1 MSTFSAP
8 TQGFPATATSVG
20 NDPSR
25 KDDSTNPREPIAII
39 GIGCRF
45 PGDVND
51 PASFWKLLAEGKNAI
66 TDVPSDRWNLKKFYD
81 PDSNK
86 AGKIKNKKG
95 GFVKDIDHFDPGFFG
110 MFPAEAHCI
119 DPQQRMLLEVTYQ
132 ALEDAGIPMESVSD
146 TKTAVFM
153 GVFMNDYWDI
163 QISSEQR
170 NAITP
175 HVPMGSSLTAIAN
188 RISYVYNL
196 KGPSVSLDTACS
208 SSLVGVHLAC
218 QSIWSGESD
227 QALAGGVNALLRPES
242 SIMMSKGNFLSPDGY
257 CKTFDSR
264 ANGYVR
270 SEGCG
275 VVMLKPL
282 SKAEADGDHIYAI
295 IRGTAVNQDGHTEEG
310 FTVPSF
316 TSQVAMLETA
326 YRNAGVDPKDVAYIE
341 AHGTGTP
348 VGDPIET
355 RAFGQVFGKDRSEEE
370 KCWMGSVKTNIGH
383 LESAAGIAG
392 LIKLTLV
399 LKNKQVPQ
407 NLHFQNPNPKI
418 PFDEYRLQVPTELID
433 LPQNGHPI
441 IGGVNSFGAGG
452 TNAHAVLQA
461 YQPEPAQD
469 VKKST
474 ETDVANV
481 ELFTV
486 SAQSKEALR
495 ANITQYIEYLNS
507 TSNSLSDICYTAG
520 ARRSALD
527 YRLSVATRTK
537 SELREKLEAY
547 LQEETRPGMFE
558 QKSKKAHKPKLGFIF
573 SGQGPQWY
581 AMGQQLIQSS
591 PLFRSVIEKIDQRFQ
606 QLSDWSLLE
615 EMNRDEATSRV
626 SETRIAQPAIMAVQI
641 GLTEIWKSWGVT
653 PEGCVGHSIGEVAAA
668 YASGA
673 LTLDQA
679 VEVIYHRSRGQ
690 NRATG
695 KGKMLAAALTVEEA
709 RQVIIGV
716 ENVVSIAAINGP
728 NMLTFSGDAEPLEK
742 IANQLEEKDV
752 FCRFLRV
759 NVPFH
764 SHHMEPLKE
773 ELIDSLD
780 HLVTSE
786 AAIPLYS
793 TVTGKQEDGLHL
805 DSNYWYQNVREPV
818 YFTDALGQMAEDG
831 FDTFIEIAP
840 HPVLTIGANE
850 LLKAKSVKEAFI
862 VPSLRRKEDEALIMM
877 GSLGML
883 FTQGYR
889 INWKQLAPESSL
901 VELPAYAWQHDRY
914 WFETTAHEQE
924 RLGEVIHPH
933 LSNVEQSVANPNQF
947 IWKLQLDTKVHPYI
961 EDHKV
966 DGTVI
971 FPGTGHLEVAF
982 AAGKS
987 SFGESFGFLEDIHFE
1002 SALFLPEEG
1011 ELMDIRLE
1019 VASDEGSYRIFSKG
1033 EGGDTPWTMH
1043 SRGVMNHLGDAF
1055 VSSSV
1060 NLPEIQKRLTETVSV
1075 SNLYVELKEGGL
1087 QYGEAFRCIQQL
1099 WKGDSEI
1106 LAGIKLSNNLHH
1118 GIEEYGFHPALLDA
1132 SLHAIFAA
1140 KESREGEK
1148 RGIYL
1153 PVHIQRFKLHSKPN
1167 TRIWSYIRVSEASD
1181 AQLRGDYFILN
1192 EDGTLVAEIQ
1202 GLTCKYIE
1210 GSRGESA
1217 DELYRGMYS
1226 YAWEEATEVPES
1238 QSMTRVNGDVT
1249 GGCLLFV
1256 DQQGVTPVL
1265 LEKFNG
1271 DNLHPMLIEK
1281 GESYEELSSTRFRIN
1296 PSSQEDIERVLA
1308 EVTRK
1313 GFKVRRVMYLWGLD
1327 STFNPNIAIN
1337 ELDQQQEALAE
1348 STTNMLRA
1356 IVNHGSEPVLYLVTQ
1371 GADSIRDGEPVNI
1384 NQAAIYGMG
1393 RVLMNEFP
1401 FIKTSLVD
1409 LSSRLNIKE
1418 LELLYE
1424 RFTIVE
1430 KPVYPEVALRQNELL
1445 IRKLQA
1451 VTEENAE
1458 EESATISSAQGTAYQ
1473 ASVKEYGTL
1482 DGVEFRQ
1489 IVRGEL
1495 ADDAVEIEVRSA
1507 GLNFKDI
1514 MNVMGLLNDEAVQG
1528 GIAGKNLGLECSGVI
1543 SRVGKNVAEFSEGD
1557 EVMAWA
1563 ANSYAGYTVTPASCV
1578 VKKPNHLSFEEAATI
1593 TVVYLTAYYSLNY
1606 LARLSEDDTVLIHAA
1621 SGGVGIAAIRLAQ
1634 LAGANIIA
1642 TAGTE
1647 EKRAY
1652 VRSLGV
1658 KHVFDSRSL
1667 TFADEVK
1674 VATDGRGVD
1683 IVLNSLSGKGI
1694 TQSIKCLAPFG
1705 RFIEI
1710 GKADIYQDTKL
1721 ALKRFGENLSYHAV
1735 DVDRLMLQKPKLAKR
1750 LYQGIALLFS
1760 EKQLVVH
1767 PHQVYPVSQLTDA
1780 LRVLSKGGHIGK
1792 LVVSMQAD
1800 DEIEVLPAQELQLT
1814 ADATYLITGGA
1825 SGFGLMLAK
1834 WLAEK
1839 GARRLVL
1846 LSRSGYKHQG
1856 DYQIAD
1862 ALKQQGVELYPMN
1875 LDITDRKAV
1884 NGVVSYINKHLPPLK
1899 GVIHSAA
1906 VLNDATLM
1914 NTDTE
1919 RFMKVF
1925 RPKVLGAWNLHQ
1937 ATEQT
1942 DLDFFLSLSSI
1953 SSLFGL
1959 PGQSNYSSAN
1969 NFLDR
1974 LAQHRQ
1980 SLGLAGSS
1988 VNLGVLGT
1996 YAGMSKEGG
2005 NVLNVLANQGWL
2017 PLSLTQVTDK
2027 IENVLLQQPAV
2038 RMAANLDWQ
2047 RFRSFFSHLQQD
2059 VRFAHFLEEAQQGG
2073 GSNSNSTLADQV
2085 KNAVEDQQVPLLRS
2099 LLAESLAKILGATVD
2114 QIETDVSISAMG
2126 LDSLMLNQLRNW
2138 IQQKLEVNFP
2148 LMKIAKGPSL
2158 TELAEQLLEE
2168 LTETVASE
2176 QSEESANADTS
2187 GIASETDIEV
2197 VGGKW
2202 LVRNKHNQQDV
2213 RQRVFCFH
2221 PVGAG
2226 ASMFSHFIYNT
2237 PESTDVLAFQLPGRE
2252 NRSDEEP
2259 YEDMLKLIPDLA
2271 QVIRPY
2277 LDKPF
2282 IIMGHSFGGMVGFE
2296 LIRYIR
2302 AQYNIEAKHL
2312 FITGTIAPQLTLKWK
2327 ERDVI
2332 SQTAVETNS
2341 EERLLSLM
2349 NYIDDVEFLKRIL
2362 PVMRKD
2368 MPLIMSYRYEELE
2381 KLHCPITAFAAAQDE
2396 VVLVDEVRQWEVQT
2410 SAGFTLE
2417 VVEGD
2422 HWFLSRNRELVLE
2435 RLTHALQDEISSLV
2449 QTD

>member
-1 MSTFSAP
+1 
-8 TQGFPATATSVG
+8 
-20 NDPSR
+20 
-25 KDDSTNPREPIAII
+25 
-39 GIGCRF
+39 
-45 PGDVND
+45 
-51 PASFWKLLAEGKNAI
+51 
-66 TDVPSDRWNLKKFYD
+66 
-81 PDSNK
+81 
-86 AGKIKNKKG
+86 
-95 GFVKDIDHFDPGFFG
+95 
-110 MFPAEAHCI
+110 
-119 DPQQRMLLEVTYQ
+119 
-132 ALEDAGIPMESVSD
+132 
-146 TKTAVFM
+146 
-153 GVFMNDYWDI
+153 
-163 QISSEQR
+163 
-170 NAITP
+170 
-175 HVPMGSSLTAIAN
+175 
-188 RISYVYNL
+188 
-196 KGPSVSLDTACS
+196 
-208 SSLVGVHLAC
+208 VGVHLAC

-282 SKAEADGDHIYAI
+282 SRAEADGDHIYATI
-295 IRGTAVNQDGHTEEG
+295 LGTAVNQDGHTEEG

-316 TSQVAMLETA
+316 SSQVAMLETA
-326 YRNAGVDPKDVAYIE
+326 YEKAGVDPKNVAYIE

-355 RAFGQVFGKDRSEEE
+355 RAFGEVFGKNRSENE

-392 LIKLTLV
+392 LIKLSLV
-399 LKNKQVPQ
+399 LKNRQVPQ
-407 NLHFQNPNPKI
+407 NLHFENPNPKI
-418 PFDEYRLQVPTELID
+418 PFDDYRLQVPTELVD

-461 YQPEPAQD
+461 YQPQTKS
-469 VKKST
+469 KKDISGGS
-474 ETDVANV
+474 EAERV

-486 SAQSKEALR
+486 SAQTKEALR
-495 ANITQYIEYLNS
+495 DNVTQYVEYLGN
-507 TSNSLSDICYTAG
+507 TPNSLSDICYSAG

-527 YRLSVATRTK
+527 YRLSVAARTK
-537 SELREKLEAY
+537 EELREKLEAY
-547 LQEETRPGMFE
+547 LGEETRPGMFE
-558 QKSKKAHKPKLGFIF
+558 QKAKKGHKPKLGFIF

-581 AMGQQLIQSS
+581 AMGQQLIESS
-591 PLFRSVIEKIDQRFQ
+591 SIFREVIEQIDQRFQ
-606 QLSDWSLLE
+606 QLADWSLLE
-615 EMNRDEATSRV
+615 EMSRDEATSRV

-668 YASGA
+668 YASGS

-695 KGKMLAAALTVEEA
+695 KGKMLAAALTVAEA
-709 RQVIIGV
+709 REAIIGF
-716 ENVVSIAAINGP
+716 EDVVSIAAINGP
-728 NMLTFSGDAEPLEK
+728 NMLTFSGDSEPLEK
-742 IANQLEEKDV
+742 IAQQLEQKDV

-764 SHHMEPLKE
+764 SHHMEPLKA
-773 ELIDSLD
+773 ELIESLD
-780 HLVTSE
+780 HLEPSE
-786 AAIPLYS
+786 ATIPLYS
-793 TVTGKQEDGLHL
+793 TVTGKQEDGSHL

-818 YFTDALGQMAEDG
+818 YFTDALARMADDG

-840 HPVLTIGANE
+840 HPVLTIGAND
-850 LLKAKSVKEAFI
+850 LLKAKSVKAAFI
-862 VPSLRRKEDEALIMM
+862 VPSLRRKEDEAITLM

-883 FTQGYR
+883 FTQGYC
-889 INWKQLAPESSL
+889 IDWKQLNPNGAL
-901 VELPAYAWQHDRY
+901 VDLPAYSWQHERY
-914 WFETTAHEQE
+914 WFEVPEHANE

-933 LSNVEQSVANPNQF
+933 LSSVERSAANPNHF

-971 FPGTGHLEVAF
+971 YPGTGHLEVAF
-982 AAGKS
+982 AAAKS

-1002 SALFLPEEG
+1002 SALFLPDEG
-1011 ELMDIRLE
+1011 ESMDIRLE

-1033 EGGDTPWTMH
+1033 EGDDTPWTMH
-1043 SRGVMNHLGDAF
+1043 SRGVMNHLGDSF
-1055 VSSSV
+1055 ISSSV
-1060 NLPEIQKRLTETVSV
+1060 NLPEIQERLTETVSV

-1106 LAGIKLSNNLHH
+1106 LAGIKLSKNLHH

-1153 PVHIQRFKLHSKPN
+1153 PVYIQRFKLHSKPN
-1167 TRIWSYIRVSEASD
+1167 TKIWSYIRVTEASD
-1181 AQLRGDYFILN
+1181 ANLRGDYFILN

-1217 DELYRGMYS
+1217 NELYRGMYA
-1226 YAWEEATEVPES
+1226 YTWEKAPETS
-1238 QSMTRVNGDVT
+1238 EPTAMTRVNGDAT

-1256 DQQGVTPVL
+1256 DQQGVTQTL
-1265 LEKFNG
+1265 LEKFSG
-1271 DNLHPMLIEK
+1271 DNLLPMLVEK
-1281 GESYEELSSTRFRIN
+1281 GASYEELSSTHFRVN

-1327 STFNPNIAIN
+1327 SVFDPEISLKA
-1337 ELDQQQEALAE
+1337 LDEQQEALAE
-1348 STTNMLRA
+1348 ATTNALRA
-1356 IVNHGSEPVLYLVTQ
+1356 IVNHGSEPRLYLLTQ
-1371 GADSIRDGEPVNI
+1371 GADRIVDEEVVNI
-1384 NQAAIYGMG
+1384 NQAALYGMG

-1409 LSSRLNIKE
+1409 LSAKVNKVEIE
-1418 LELLYE
+1418 TLYE
-1424 RFTIVE
+1424 NFTLVE
-1430 KPVYPEVALRQNELL
+1430 KPIYPEVALRHGKLL
-1445 IRKLQA
+1445 VRKLQA
-1451 VTEENAE
+1451 VTEESAE
-1458 EESATISSAQGTAYQ
+1458 QQATITCSARGKAYR

-1482 DGVEFRQ
+1482 DGIEFRQ
-1489 IVRGEL
+1489 VVSAEL
-1495 ADDAVEIEVRSA
+1495 ADDSVEIEVRSA

-1543 SRVGKNVAEFSEGD
+1543 SRVGKNVTEFAEGD

-1563 ANSYAGYTVTPASCV
+1563 ANSYAGFTVTPASCV
-1578 VKKPNHLSFEEAATI
+1578 VKKPVNLSFEEAATI
-1593 TVVYLTAYYSLNY
+1593 TVAYLTAYYSLNY

-1621 SGGVGIAAIRLAQ
+1621 SGGVGIAAIRLAK

-1647 EKRAY
+1647 EKRKF

-1658 KHVFDSRSL
+1658 EHVFDSRSL
-1667 TFADEVK
+1667 KFADEVRS
-1674 VATDGRGVD
+1674 ATQGRGVD

-1750 LYQGIALLFS
+1750 LYQEVVSLFT
-1760 EKQLVVH
+1760 KQQLSVH
-1767 PHQVYPVSQLTDA
+1767 PHQVYPVSRLADA

-1792 LVVSMQAD
+1792 LVVTMQTD
-1800 DEIEVLPAQELQLT
+1800 DEIEVLPAQELELS
-1814 ADATYLITGGA
+1814 ADATYLLTGGA
-1825 SGFGLMLAK
+1825 SGFGLMLAQ

-1856 DYQIAD
+1856 DFQIAEN
-1862 ALKQQGVELYPMN
+1862 LKQQGVELYPMN
-1875 LDITDRKAV
+1875 LDITDSRAV
-1884 NGVVSYINKHLPPLK
+1884 NGVVEYIEKHLPPLK
-1899 GVIHSAA
+1899 GIIHSAA

-1937 ATEQT
+1937 ATQNAS
-1942 DLDFFLSLSSI
+1942 LDFFLSLSSI

-1974 LAQHRQ
+1974 LAQYRQ
-1980 SLGLAGSS
+1980 SQGLAGSS
-1988 VNLGVLGT
+1988 INLGVLGM

-2017 PLSLTQVTDK
+2017 PLSLTQVTQK
-2027 IENVLLQQPAV
+2027 IETVLLQQPAV

-2085 KNAVEDQQVPLLRS
+2085 KNAAEDQQVPLLRS

-2158 TELAEQLLEE
+2158 MELAEQLLEE
-2168 LTETVASE
+2168 LTETVVNKQSSE
-2176 QSEESANADTS
+2176 AGNADAS
-2187 GIASETDIEV
+2187 GIASEADIEV

-2202 LVRNKHNQQDV
+2202 LVRNKRNQQDV
-2213 RQRVFCFH
+2213 KQRVFCFH

-2226 ASMFSHFIYNT
+2226 ASMFSHFIYNA
-2237 PESTDVLAFQLPGRE
+2237 PENTDVLAFQLPGRE
-2252 NRSDEEP
+2252 NRSGEEP

-2302 AQYNIEAKHL
+2302 AQYGIEAKHL

-2381 KLHCPITAFAAAQDE
+2381 KLHCPITAFAATQDE
-2396 VVLVDEVRQWEVQT
+2396 VVLVDEVRQWEAQT
-2410 SAGFTLE
+2410 SSEFTLE

-2435 RLTHALQDEISSLV
+2435 RLTQAMKDDTLSLV
-2449 QTD
+2449 QTK

>member
-8 TQGFPATATSVG
+8 TQGVPATAMSAESHPT
-20 NDPSR
+20 R
-25 KDDSTNPREPIAII
+25 KDDSTNPREPIAIV

-45 PGDVND
+45 PGEVND
-51 PASFWKLLAEGKNAI
+51 PSSFWKLLSEGKNAV
-66 TDVPSDRWNLKKFYD
+66 TEVPPDRWNLNKFYD
-81 PDSNK
+81 PDNNK
-86 AGKIKNKKG
+86 AGKIKNSKG
-95 GFVKDIDHFDPGFFG
+95 GFVKDVDHFDPAFFG

-282 SKAEADGDHIYAI
+282 SKAEADGDQIYATI
-295 IRGTAVNQDGHTEEG
+295 LGTAVNQDGYTEEG

-316 TSQVAMLETA
+316 ASQVAMLETA
-326 YRNAGVDPKDVAYIE
+326 YQNAGVDPKDVAYIE

-355 RAFGQVFGKDRSEEE
+355 RAFGEVFGKDRSVDE

-392 LIKLTLV
+392 LIKLTMV

-418 PFDEYRLQVPTELID
+418 PFDDYRLQVPTELVD

-461 YQPEPAQD
+461 YQPQHSQVD
-469 VKKST
+469 KGFT
-474 ETDVANV
+474 ETDTTNV
-481 ELFTV
+481 QLFTV
-486 SAQSKEALR
+486 SGQSKEALR
-495 ANITQYIEYLNS
+495 ANVTQYVAYLNK
-507 TSNSLSDICYTAG
+507 TPNSLSDICYTAG
-520 ARRSALD
+520 ARRSALG
-527 YRLSVATRTK
+527 YRLSVAARTK
-537 SELREKLEAY
+537 TELQEKLEAY

-558 QKSKKAHKPKLGFIF
+558 QKSKKSHEPKLGFIF

-581 AMGQQLIQSS
+581 AMGQQLIKTS

-606 QLSDWSLLE
+606 HLADWSLLE
-615 EMNRDEATSRV
+615 EMSRDEATSRV

-695 KGKMLAAALTVEEA
+695 KGKMLAAAFTVEEA
-709 RQVIIGV
+709 RQAIVDY
-716 ENVVSIAAINGP
+716 EEVVSIAAINGP

-742 IANQLEEKDV
+742 IAKQLEEKDV

-764 SHHMEPLKE
+764 SHHMEPLQE
-773 ELIDSLD
+773 ELIESLD
-780 HLVTSE
+780 HLKPQE

-793 TVTGKQEDGLHL
+793 TVTGQQEDGLHL
-805 DSNYWYQNVREPV
+805 NSNYWYQNVREPV
-818 YFTDALGQMAEDG
+818 YFTDALAQMAEDG

-862 VPSLRRKEDEALIMM
+862 VPSLRRKEDEALTLM

-889 INWKQLAPESSL
+889 VNWKKVIPNGSL
-901 VELPAYAWQHDRY
+901 VQLPAYPWQHARY
-914 WFETTAHEQE
+914 WFETAAHEQE

-933 LSNVEQSVANPNQF
+933 LSAVEQSAANPNQF
-947 IWKLQLDTKVHPYI
+947 IWKLELDTKVHPYI

-982 AAGKS
+982 AAAKS

-1002 SALFLPEEG
+1002 SALFLPDEG
-1011 ELMDIRLE
+1011 ESMDIRLE
-1019 VASDEGSYRIFSKG
+1019 VASDEGSYRIYSKG
-1033 EGGDTPWTMH
+1033 EGDETPWTMH

-1055 VSSSV
+1055 VTSSV
-1060 NLPEIQKRLTETVSV
+1060 NLSQIQERLTETVSV
-1075 SNLYVELKEGGL
+1075 SNLYVELKECGL

-1106 LAGIKLSNNLHH
+1106 LAGIKLSKNLQH
-1118 GIEEYGFHPALLDA
+1118 GIKDYGFHPALLDA

-1140 KESREGEK
+1140 NESIEGEK

-1153 PVHIQRFKLHSKPN
+1153 PVHIHRFKLYSKP
-1167 TRIWSYIRVSEASD
+1167 TAKIWSYIRVSEASD
-1181 AQLRGDYFILN
+1181 SHLRGDYFIMN

-1202 GLTCKYIE
+1202 GLSCKYIE

-1226 YAWEEATEVPES
+1226 YVWETAPKEAAS
-1238 QSMTRVNGDVT
+1238 QNITRVNGDAT
-1249 GGCLLFV
+1249 GGCLLFA
-1256 DQQGVTPVL
+1256 DQQGVTPAL
-1265 LEKFNG
+1265 LEKFSG
-1271 DNLHPMLIEK
+1271 DNLSPILIEK
-1281 GESYEELSSTRFRIN
+1281 GESYQELSPTRYKVN
-1296 PSSQEDIERVLA
+1296 PSSQEDIEEVLT

-1327 STFNPNIAIN
+1327 STFNPEITTDALNN
-1337 ELDQQQEALAE
+1337 QQEALAE
-1348 STTNMLRA
+1348 ATTNMLRA
-1356 IVNHGSEPVLYLVTQ
+1356 VVNHGSEPLLYLVTQ
-1371 GADSIRDGEPVNI
+1371 GADSILEGEPVNI
-1384 NQAAIYGMG
+1384 NQAALYGMG

-1401 FIKTSLVD
+1401 FIKSSLVD
-1409 LSSRLNIKE
+1409 LSAKLNRTE
-1418 LELLYE
+1418 VEQLYQN
-1424 RFTIVE
+1424 FTIVE
-1430 KPVYPEVALRQNELL
+1430 KPVYPEVALRQGELL
-1445 IRKLQA
+1445 VRKLQA
-1451 VTEENAE
+1451 VTEEKAE
-1458 EESATISSAQGTAYQ
+1458 QESATICSAQGSAYR

-1482 DGVEFRQ
+1482 DGIEFRQ
-1489 IVRGEL
+1489 TVRGEIPG
-1495 ADDAVEIEVRSA
+1495 DAVEIEVRSA

-1543 SRVGKNVAEFSEGD
+1543 SRVGQNVTEFAAGD

-1563 ANSYAGYTVTPASCV
+1563 ANSYAGFTVTPSSCV
-1578 VKKPNHLSFEEAATI
+1578 VKKPEHLSFEEAATI

-1634 LAGANIIA
+1634 LAGAKIIA
-1642 TAGTE
+1642 TAGTDQ
-1647 EKRAY
+1647 KRDF

-1674 VATDGRGVD
+1674 AATDGRGVD

-1694 TQSIKCLAPFG
+1694 IQSIKCLAPFG

-1750 LYQGIALLFS
+1750 LYQEIADLFS
-1760 EKQLVVH
+1760 EKQLAVH
-1767 PHQVYPVSQLTDA
+1767 PHQVFPVSQLTDA

-1800 DEIEVLPAQELQLT
+1800 DELQVLPAQELVLS
-1814 ADATYLITGGA
+1814 ADATYLVAGGA

-1856 DYQIAD
+1856 DYQIAE
-1862 ALKQQGVELYPMN
+1862 ALKEQGVELYPMN
-1875 LDITDRKAV
+1875 LDITDSRAV
-1884 NGVVSYINKHLPPLK
+1884 NSVIGYIEQHLPPLR
-1899 GVIHSAA
+1899 GIIHSAA
-1906 VLNDATLM
+1906 VLKDATLM

-1919 RFMKVF
+1919 RFMEVF
-1925 RPKVLGAWNLHQ
+1925 RPKVLGAWNLHCSVQ
-1937 ATEQT
+1937 GK
-1942 DLDFFLSLSSI
+1942 DLDLFALLSSV
-1953 SSLFGL
+1953 SSLIGI
-1959 PGQSNYSSAN
+1959 PGQTNYSSAN
-1969 NFLDR
+1969 NFLDA
-1974 LAQHRQ
+1974 LARYRQ
-1980 SLGLAGSS
+1980 TEGLVGSS
-1988 VNLGVLGT
+1988 INLGVLGV
-1996 YAGMSKEGG
+1996 YAGMTREG
-2005 NVLNVLANQGWL
+2005 NSQAMNVLANQGWL
-2017 PLSLTQVTDK
+2017 PLTLTQVTEK
-2027 IENVLLQQPAV
+2027 IEKVLLQQPAV
-2038 RMAANLDWQ
+2038 RMAANVDWQ
-2047 RFRSFFSHLQQD
+2047 RFRSFFSHLQND
-2059 VRFAHFLEEAQQGG
+2059 LRFAHFLEEAQQGG
-2073 GSNSNSTLADQV
+2073 GSSSHSTLADQV
-2085 KNAVEDQQVPLLRS
+2085 KNAAEDQQVPLLRG
-2099 LLAESLAKILGATVD
+2099 LLAESLAKILGTTLE
-2114 QIETDVSISAMG
+2114 QIETDISISSMG

-2138 IQQKLEVNFP
+2138 IQQKLEINFP
-2148 LMKIAKGPSL
+2148 LMKIAKGPSI
-2158 TELAEQLLEE
+2158 TELAEQIFNEIVE
-2168 LTETVASE
+2168 SETAINSKKAT
-2176 QSEESANADTS
+2176 SADTS
-2187 GIASETDIEV
+2187 GIASEEDIEV
-2197 VGGKW
+2197 IEGKW
-2202 LVRNKHNQQDV
+2202 LVRAKQTQQEV
-2213 RQRVFCFH
+2213 HQRVFCLH

-2226 ASMFSHFIYNT
+2226 ASMFSHFIYNA
-2237 PESTDVLAFQLPGRE
+2237 PENTDVLAFQLPGRE

-2296 LIRYIR
+2296 LIRYLR
-2302 AQYNIEAKHL
+2302 EQYVIDAKHL
-2312 FITGTIAPQLTLKWK
+2312 LITGTIAPQLTRKWK

-2332 SQTAVETNS
+2332 SQTAVEANS

-2368 MPLIMSYRYEELE
+2368 MPLIMSYEYEKQR
-2381 KLHCPITAFAAAQDE
+2381 KLNCPITAFAAAQDE
-2396 VVLVDEVRQWEVQT
+2396 VVLVDEVSQWREQT
-2410 SAGFTLE
+2410 QAEFIFE
-2417 VVEGD
+2417 VVDGD
-2422 HWFLSRNRELVLE
+2422 HWFLSRNCELVLQ
-2435 RLTHALQDEISSLV
+2435 RLKEAIATKNVLI
-2449 QTD
+2449 